1 MIRINWML
9 LLKIRV
15 GSFDELLLVGLF
27 EQKVV
32 NSSTS
37 IVILSK
43 KLIFL
48 DRTQIA
54 HDSLAQVQVKLKLNF
69 TQFILG
75 LLHSFPQPWNS
86 LHHHHNE
93 P

>member
-9 LLKIRV
+9 LFWINV

-32 NSSTS
+32 YSSTL
-37 IVILSK
+37 IVILLK

-54 HDSLAQVQVKLKLNF
+54 HATLAQV
-69 TQFILG
+69 
-75 LLHSFPQPWNS
+75 
-86 LHHHHNE
+86 
-93 P
+93 